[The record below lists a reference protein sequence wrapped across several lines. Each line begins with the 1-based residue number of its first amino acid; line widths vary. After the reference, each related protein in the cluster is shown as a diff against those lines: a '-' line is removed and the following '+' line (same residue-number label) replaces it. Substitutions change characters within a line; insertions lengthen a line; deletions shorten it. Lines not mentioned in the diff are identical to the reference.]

1 MIKAFV
7 FDIDNTLYSYDTA
20 HKTAFQAVTDY
31 VCPAF
36 GLAPDEF
43 AALHRQ
49 GDRLLRQRVGSVT
62 AAIHNRLI
70 RYQIIL
76 EELGQPIRHAPAMAG
91 AGPAQRPGQLR
102 AVRLPHPGRE
112 PQVLP
117 LQLLAVAPDL
127 QRLLRAVEDRPDIN
141 LRRVLSALTMLQLR
155 GQVEEK
161 SGKRFYAAVVL
172 RP

>member
-43 AALHRQ
+43 TALHRQ

-76 EELGQPIRHAPAMAG
+76 EELGQPIRHAPAMASLYWSTFL
-91 AGPAQRPGQLR
+91 AAMEPGPGLQECLDSLKAQVFTLGVGTNMT
-102 AVRLPHPGRE
+102 AE
-112 PQVLP
+112 
-117 LQLLAVAPDL
+117 
-127 QRLLRAVEDRPDIN
+127 
-141 LRRVLSALTMLQLR
+141 
-155 GQVEEK
+155 
-161 SGKRFYAAVVL
+161 
-172 RP
+172 